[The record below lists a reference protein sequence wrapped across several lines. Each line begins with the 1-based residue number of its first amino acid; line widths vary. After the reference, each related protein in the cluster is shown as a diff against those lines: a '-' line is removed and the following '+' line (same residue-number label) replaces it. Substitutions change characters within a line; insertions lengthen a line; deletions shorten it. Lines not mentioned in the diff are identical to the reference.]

1 MKCKYQL
8 FSQAVACAFAQV
20 NVFAH
25 YCKLVLLFN
34 TMYSQALLALF
45 ALKQNI
51 RYLTQP
57 KKKSNN

>member
-8 FSQAVACAFAQV
+8 FSQAIARAFAQV

-34 TMYSQALLALF
+34 LMYSQALLALF
-45 ALKQNI
+45 ALKQITNK
-51 RYLTQP
+51 T
-57 KKKSNN
+57 